1 MKSHLK
7 CGAGVGWVSS
17 FYCHWHI
24 QHVSNSN
31 IGLKIEVKI
40 PMLECCSNQGSYTL
54 WERKYGGESDC
65 ESGVCAEFCFGK
77 FSWLCL
83 LFSPTTFTLIW
94 SFIAPVS
101 FEANPDTKRLY
112 DDLLSNYNR
121 LIRPVVNNTET
132 LTVWLGLKLSQL
144 IEVNLKNQ
152 VMTTNLW
159 VKQVSCSSC
168 KSYFIFPYELSILLF
183 SL

>member
-1 MKSHLK
+1 MWRWCWLGFFILLPLAHTTRKWLK
-7 CGAGVGWVSS
+7 HRSENRSENSDAGML
-17 FYCHWHI
+17 
-24 QHVSNSN
+24 QQT
-31 IGLKIEVKI
+31 GLLHPPREKVR
-40 PMLECCSNQGSYTL
+40 
-54 WERKYGGESDC
+54 ERESDC

-83 LFSPTTFTLIW
+83 LFSPTIFTLIW

-168 KSYFIFPYELSILLF
+168 KSYFIFSYELSILLF